1 MPEKIN
7 LMSRRAVPH
16 TDEDGRNILVGLDE
30 LCKKY
35 ITKETVMVELGC
47 LYGMSTCLFAEYAKT
62 VHTIDHYHDPF
73 RIRKHENIIYH
84 KGQFKR
90 MLPKIQ
96 HLYPEKVDL
105 IYIDGNHSY
114 EKVCEDIEMTLP
126 LIKDTG
132 YISGHDYVDLE
143 YTGVIQAVKDK
154 LKVKP
159 EVFSDSSWIIKVSD
173 LQE

>member
-1 MPEKIN
+1 
-7 LMSRRAVPH
+7 
-16 TDEDGRNILVGLDE
+16 
-30 LCKKY
+30 
-35 ITKETVMVELGC
+35 
-47 LYGMSTCLFAEYAKT
+47 
-62 VHTIDHYHDPF
+62 
-73 RIRKHENIIYH
+73 
-84 KGQFKR
+84 

-159 EVFSDSSWIIKVSD
+159 EVFPDSSWIIKVSD
-173 LQE
+173 LRE